1 MFLQAAPQQPGSLI
15 NAFLPFIFI
24 LGIFYLIVF
33 RPARNRQ
40 KQLQEMIENLK
51 TGDEVITNGG
61 IHGTVS
67 ALRGDKLQLRI
78 ADSVKIDI
86 SRNAVASL
94 QQPEKE

>member
-1 MFLQAAPQQPGSLI
+1 MFLQVAPQQPGPL
-15 NAFLPFIFI
+15 ALVYPFVLI

-40 KQLQEMIENLK
+40 KQQQAMIDNLK
-51 TGDEVITNGG
+51 TGDKVITNGG
-61 IHGTVS
+61 LHGTVA

-78 ADSVKIDI
+78 AENVKIDI

-94 QQPEKE
+94 QSPEQE